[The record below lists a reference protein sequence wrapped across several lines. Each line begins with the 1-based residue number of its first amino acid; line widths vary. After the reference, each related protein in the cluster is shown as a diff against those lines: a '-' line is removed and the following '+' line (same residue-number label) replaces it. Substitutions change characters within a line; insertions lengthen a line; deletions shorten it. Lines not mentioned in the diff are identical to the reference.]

1 MENLIEELRQANCK
15 NIIDESFREAKAKI
29 LLILYLS
36 RNLVNMTETQL
47 ATLVGSVSKDNRRR
61 LQTNLASIIHEI
73 ATPMGE
79 PPKPTSAEIRSAD
92 KMLKEGGNESSLIND
107 SDFIA
112 DLESH
117 SSTMPVL
124 QEAIKTAKDHAQKYL
139 GNVVDKLCCVLLN
152 SARHIQLDDIQAQL
166 EREADRCSEQDIREV
181 GRSVIQKMNSLS
193 KSCDSP

>member
-1 MENLIEELRQANCK
+1 
-15 NIIDESFREAKAKI
+15 
-29 LLILYLS
+29 
-36 RNLVNMTETQL
+36 MTESQL
-47 ATLVGSVSKDNRRR
+47 TTLVGSVSKDNRQQ
-61 LQTNLASIIHEI
+61 LQTTLVSILHEI
-73 ATPMGE
+73 ATPTDK

-92 KMLKEGGNESSLIND
+92 KKLKDGGNEPFLIND

-112 DLESH
+112 DLESL

-139 GNVVDKLCCVLLN
+139 GNIVDKLYWVLLD
-152 SARHIQLDDIQAQL
+152 STRRIQLDDIQAQL

-193 KSCDSP
+193 ESCDSP